1 MVTRLFF
8 DCEFTDL
15 TDSAS
20 LISAGFITHSGDPF
34 YVELSDYAVEAC
46 NDFVKATVLPLL
58 SLPPVSTADFLVS
71 LADWL
76 HRLGDDLLFIA
87 DSEWDQKI
95 LAKTFASCGQSLPS
109 NWHFQK
115 TPNNFPD
122 GLQRCLFNDEMA
134 AFFLRHPDQKKHHA
148 LTDACAIRA
157 AFLKAESGL

>member
-1 MVTRLFF
+1 MVTHLFF
-8 DCEFTDL
+8 DCEFTNL

-58 SLPPVSTADFLVS
+58 SLPPVSTADFLAS

-76 HRLGDDLLFIA
+76 HRLGEELLFIA

-95 LAKTFASCGQSLPS
+95 LAKTFASRGQSLPS

-115 TPNNFPD
+115 TPDNFSN

-148 LTDACAIRA
+148 LADACAIRA